1 MGTQRTEGRT
11 VAYREDSLRMPLG
24 AHVGVMDLL
33 QYHPGLIML
42 PILEPQKQSPYPGQ
56 PLPDPGLQIIPLPQP
71 DLGAHPPTTP
81 KEPKGEHSK
90 R

>member
-1 MGTQRTEGRT
+1 MGTWRT

-24 AHVGVMDLL
+24 SHVGVMDLL

-42 PILEPQKQSPYPGQ
+42 PILEPQKQSPHPGQ
-56 PLPDPGLQIIPLPQP
+56 PFPDPGLQIPLSQP
-71 DLGAHPPTTP
+71 DLGAYPPSTP